1 MAKKRTG
8 LGTLNAVARED
19 DEGGIKVTLPE
30 SVRGNLGLMRRLNHR
45 VVDIIADY
53 GFVDW
58 LVHDVERRL
67 TVLSADVMCD
77 FTTALVRAARA
88 APPPSAAPAAKRP
101 RRQTTNGTPSR
112 TRHP

>member
-8 LGTLNAVARED
+8 LGTLNDVARED
-19 DEGGIKVTLPE
+19 EEGGIKVTLPE

-58 LVHDVERRL
+58 LVHDVESRL
-67 TVLSADVMCD
+67 AVLSTDVMHD
-77 FTTALVRAARA
+77 FTKALVREAR
-88 APPPSAAPAAKRP
+88 SAPAAKPVAKRP
-101 RRQTTNGTPSR
+101 RRTTTNGSPSR
-112 TRHP
+112 ARRR

>member
-8 LGTLNAVARED
+8 MGTLNGVTRED
-19 DEGGIKVTLPE
+19 EEGGIKVTLPE

-58 LVHDVERRL
+58 LVHDVEGRL
-67 TVLSADVMCD
+67 AVLSTDVMHD
-77 FTTALVRAARA
+77 FTKALVREARSA
-88 APPPSAAPAAKRP
+88 PPSAKPAANRP
-101 RRQTTNGTPSR
+101 RRTTTNGRPSR
-112 TRHP
+112 SRRS

>member
-8 LGTLNAVARED
+8 LGTLNDVARED
-19 DEGGIKVTLPE
+19 EEGGIKVTLPE

-45 VVDIIADY
+45 VVDIIADH

-67 TVLSADVMCD
+67 AVLSADVMFD
-77 FTTALVRAARA
+77 LTTTLIREARA
-88 APPPSAAPAAKRP
+88 APPSAKPGAKRP
-101 RRQTTNGTPSR
+101 QRTPTNGTPSR
-112 TRHP
+112 TRRP